1 MKTRQPPGSLFPPR
15 AASSNSSA
23 CAMPPVSLLR
33 WKPAT
38 AAPRNSPGFWT
49 HPSAGNLS
57 LESLNAITRSNS
69 ATPTKRLTRPRPTR
83 ESRRFSPFLA
93 AIPCCAFA
101 RSSIPLK
108 AKRSCMSWATIAP
121 TGTISSFAGSAKA
134 DGFLS
139 RPHNCFRW
147 WVNIVQRGYCMLVI
161 LKRNDEEISLQAAQ
175 LIATAVHKKPALVLG
190 LATGSTMVG
199 VYKHLVGLHKQGSLD
214 FSRVVTF
221 NLDEYLG
228 LPAAHPQSFHHFMHE
243 NLFAHV
249 NVLPR
254 NIHIPDG
261 TIRGNYDQ
269 YCASY
274 EQAIRKAGGI
284 DIQLLGIG
292 RNGHIG
298 FNEPT
303 SSIGSRTRLKVLSQ
317 ETLDDNSK
325 FFAPGEES
333 PRCAITMGIGTILE
347 ARKVLLLA
355 TGASKSQ
362 AIAKSIE
369 GPITS
374 AVSASALQL
383 HPDVTFIVDD
393 AAASQ
398 LTQRDY
404 YHRVLEMTALLT
416 PDRLS

>member
-1 MKTRQPPGSLFPPR
+1 
-15 AASSNSSA
+15 
-23 CAMPPVSLLR
+23 
-33 WKPAT
+33 
-38 AAPRNSPGFWT
+38 
-49 HPSAGNLS
+49 
-57 LESLNAITRSNS
+57 
-69 ATPTKRLTRPRPTR
+69 
-83 ESRRFSPFLA
+83 
-93 AIPCCAFA
+93 
-101 RSSIPLK
+101 
-108 AKRSCMSWATIAP
+108 
-121 TGTISSFAGSAKA
+121 
-134 DGFLS
+134 
-139 RPHNCFRW
+139 
-147 WVNIVQRGYCMLVI
+147 MLVI
-161 LKRNDEEISLQAAQ
+161 LKRDDEEISLQAAQ
-175 LIATAVHKKPALVLG
+175 LIATGA
-190 LATGSTMVG
+190 TMVG
-199 VYKHLVGLHKQGSLD
+199 VYKHLVGLYKQGSLN
-214 FSRVVTF
+214 FARVVTF

-228 LPAAHPQSFHHFMHE
+228 LPPAHPQSFHHFMHE
-243 NLFAHV
+243 HLFAHV
-249 NVLPR
+249 NVNPR

-261 TIRGNYDQ
+261 TIRGDYDQ
-269 YCASY
+269 YCASF
-274 EQAIRKAGGI
+274 EETIRKAGGI
-284 DIQLLGIG
+284 DLQLLGIG

-303 SSIGSRTRLKVLSQ
+303 SSIGSRTRLKVLSL

-333 PRCAITMGIGTILE
+333 PRCAITMGIGTILD

-355 TGASKSQ
+355 AGPSKAQ

>member
-1 MKTRQPPGSLFPPR
+1 
-15 AASSNSSA
+15 
-23 CAMPPVSLLR
+23 
-33 WKPAT
+33 
-38 AAPRNSPGFWT
+38 
-49 HPSAGNLS
+49 
-57 LESLNAITRSNS
+57 
-69 ATPTKRLTRPRPTR
+69 
-83 ESRRFSPFLA
+83 
-93 AIPCCAFA
+93 
-101 RSSIPLK
+101 
-108 AKRSCMSWATIAP
+108 
-121 TGTISSFAGSAKA
+121 
-134 DGFLS
+134 
-139 RPHNCFRW
+139 
-147 WVNIVQRGYCMLVI
+147 MLVI
-161 LKRNDEEISLQAAQ
+161 LKRDDEEISRQAAQ
-175 LIATAVHKKPALVLG
+175 LIASALRKKPALTLG
-190 LATGSTMVG
+190 LATGGTMVG
-199 VYKHLVGLHKQGSLD
+199 VYQHLVALHKQGSLD

-243 NLFAHV
+243 NLFGHV
-249 NVLPR
+249 NVNPL

-261 TIRGNYDQ
+261 ATRGNYDQ

-274 EQAIRKAGGI
+274 EESIRKAGGI
-284 DIQLLGIG
+284 DLQLLGIG

-333 PRCAITMGIGTILE
+333 PVCAITMGIGTILE
-347 ARKVLLLA
+347 ARKILLLA
-355 TGASKSQ
+355 TGDSKSV
-362 AIAKSIE
+362 AVAKSIE

-383 HPDVTFIVDD
+383 HPDVTFIIDD

>member
-1 MKTRQPPGSLFPPR
+1 
-15 AASSNSSA
+15 
-23 CAMPPVSLLR
+23 
-33 WKPAT
+33 
-38 AAPRNSPGFWT
+38 
-49 HPSAGNLS
+49 
-57 LESLNAITRSNS
+57 
-69 ATPTKRLTRPRPTR
+69 
-83 ESRRFSPFLA
+83 
-93 AIPCCAFA
+93 
-101 RSSIPLK
+101 
-108 AKRSCMSWATIAP
+108 
-121 TGTISSFAGSAKA
+121 
-134 DGFLS
+134 
-139 RPHNCFRW
+139 
-147 WVNIVQRGYCMLVI
+147 MLVI
-161 LKRNDEEISLQAAQ
+161 LKRDDEEINLQAAR
-175 LIATAVHKKPALVLG
+175 LIAGAVRKKPALALG

-199 VYKHLVGLHKQGSLD
+199 VYKNLVALHKQGSLD

-228 LPAAHPQSFHHFMHE
+228 IPPAHPRSFHHFMRE
-243 NLFAHV
+243 NFFAHV
-249 NVLPR
+249 NIDPR

-261 TIRGNYDQ
+261 TISGNYDE

-274 EQAIRKAGGI
+274 EEAIRKAGGI
-284 DIQLLGIG
+284 DLQLLGIG

-325 FFAPGEES
+325 FFAPGEDS

-355 TGASKSQ
+355 TGASK
-362 AIAKSIE
+362 AEAVAKSIE

-383 HPDVTFIVDD
+383 HPDVTFIIDD
-393 AAASQ
+393 AAASR

-416 PDRLS
+416 PERLS

>member
-1 MKTRQPPGSLFPPR
+1 
-15 AASSNSSA
+15 
-23 CAMPPVSLLR
+23 
-33 WKPAT
+33 
-38 AAPRNSPGFWT
+38 
-49 HPSAGNLS
+49 
-57 LESLNAITRSNS
+57 
-69 ATPTKRLTRPRPTR
+69 
-83 ESRRFSPFLA
+83 
-93 AIPCCAFA
+93 
-101 RSSIPLK
+101 
-108 AKRSCMSWATIAP
+108 
-121 TGTISSFAGSAKA
+121 
-134 DGFLS
+134 
-139 RPHNCFRW
+139 
-147 WVNIVQRGYCMLVI
+147 MLVI
-161 LKRNDEEISLQAAQ
+161 LKRDDEEISRQAAQ
-175 LIATAVHKKPALVLG
+175 LIAGAVRKKPALTLG
-190 LATGSTMVG
+190 LATGGTMVG
-199 VYKHLVGLHKQGSLD
+199 VYRHLVSLHKQGALD

-228 LPAAHPQSFHHFMHE
+228 LSAAHPQSFHYFMQE

-249 NVLPR
+249 NVDPR

-269 YCASY
+269 YCGSY
-274 EQAIRKAGGI
+274 EETIRKAGGI
-284 DIQLLGIG
+284 DLQVLGIG

-303 SSIGSRTRLKVLSQ
+303 SSIGSRTRLKVLSR

-333 PRCAITMGIGTILE
+333 PLCAITMGIGTILE
-347 ARKVLLLA
+347 ARKILLLA
-355 TGASKSQ
+355 AGQSKSA

-369 GPITS
+369 GPVTS